1 MTKIETIIGYHGT
14 TKENASKIY
23 NSQTFIP
30 NEDEKNELSLGR
42 GVYFY
47 FEKNNA
53 VFWNIKKMK
62 EEHKKIDYI
71 VYSSEYDILEVL
83 IGMEED
89 EILDLDKIEN
99 YFKFKKYLE
108 RVSKILNQSEIYKNA
123 KNKDAALINFMEK
136 RGELEGVKIIKKI
149 YHQRNDT
156 FDNIRISRTMLCVK
170 DENVI
175 GPIIISEIVTK
186 DIFDMV
192 YEASYGKQA
201 YA

>member
-1 MTKIETIIGYHGT
+1 
-14 TKENASKIY
+14 
-23 NSQTFIP
+23 
-30 NEDEKNELSLGR
+30 
-42 GVYFY
+42 
-47 FEKNNA
+47 
-53 VFWNIKKMK
+53 
-62 EEHKKIDYI
+62 
-71 VYSSEYDILEVL
+71 
-83 IGMEED
+83 MEED

-192 YEASYGKQA
+192 YEASYG
-201 YA
+201 

>member
-30 NEDEKNELSLGR
+30 NEDEKNELFLGR

-175 GPIIISEIVTK
+175 GPIMISEIVTK

>member
-30 NEDEKNELSLGR
+30 NEDEKNELFLGR

>member
-30 NEDEKNELSLGR
+30 NEDEKNELFLGR

-170 DENVI
+170 DEIVI
-175 GPIIISEIVTK
+175 GHIIISEIVTK